1 MTRPSVNI
9 VLVDKRIGIVQPY
22 LPAMRGIDSPTFM
35 LRSQWPDRGLF
46 PVFEA
51 IVSSLWTRARMV

>member
-1 MTRPSVNI
+1 
-9 VLVDKRIGIVQPY
+9 
-22 LPAMRGIDSPTFM
+22 MRGIDSPTFM
-35 LRSQWPDRGLF
+35 LRRQRPDSGLF